1 LKPWMMICLICIVAN
16 QAMPGI
22 YGRAGG
28 NGMRESGLATRSL
41 TDASTREY
49 LAGLSP
55 LMVDR
60 PARALMPLHNLHIS
74 D

>member
-1 LKPWMMICLICIVAN
+1 MICLICIVTD

-22 YGRAGG
+22 YERAGG
-28 NGMRESGLATRSL
+28 NGMRESGLPDTLERVRDAT
-41 TDASTREY
+41 TC
-49 LAGLSP
+49 LAELSP

-60 PARALMPLHNLHIS
+60 PARALLPLHNLHIS